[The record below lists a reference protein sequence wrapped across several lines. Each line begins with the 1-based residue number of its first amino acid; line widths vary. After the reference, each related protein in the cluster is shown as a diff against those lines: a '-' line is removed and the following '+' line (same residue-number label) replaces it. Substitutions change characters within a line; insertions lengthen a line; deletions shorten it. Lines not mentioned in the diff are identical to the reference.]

1 MPPGWRGTVKPKST
15 ASKMKWTASLLMVLL
30 LPSCG
35 WTVCRK
41 DAIEN
46 SALYDPP
53 TVTLVQGKT
62 YQFKEGTLTGRGQKF
77 HSDYSYR
84 RAVIIGNALSK

>member
-1 MPPGWRGTVKPKST
+1 MWPTLNG
-15 ASKMKWTASLLMVLL
+15 SKESIFIKLRMKLITLLPMVLL

-35 WTVCRK
+35 LR
-41 DAIEN
+41 DLQSDSNLNE

-53 TVTLVQGKT
+53 TVTLIKGVR
-62 YQFKEGTLTGRGQKF
+62 YQFNEGQVEGRGQKF

-84 RAVIIGNALSK
+84 RVIIIGNK